1 MAVDPKPVQPAPIQP
16 KPSQPEATQPKPS
29 QPAPEAATPVVPV
42 VVSGDAEIEIPDE
55 EVPLAEAPE
64 TGDGTMLWAA
74 VSLLSTCGFLGLN
87 KKRKK

>member
-1 MAVDPKPVQPAPIQP
+1 MFFEYVTPTEEAVEEPT
-16 KPSQPEATQPKPS
+16 E
-29 QPAPEAATPVVPV
+29 
-42 VVSGDAEIEIPDE
+42 DAVEEPTIEIPDE